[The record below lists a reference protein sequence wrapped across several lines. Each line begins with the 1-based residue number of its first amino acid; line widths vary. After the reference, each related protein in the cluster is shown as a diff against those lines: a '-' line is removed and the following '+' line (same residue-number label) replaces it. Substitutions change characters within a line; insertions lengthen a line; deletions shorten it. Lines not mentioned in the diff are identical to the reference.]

1 MTENNVSRGTIN
13 TTTTTPRYKYYEKWA
28 QDRDKA
34 EEVATWLAE
43 AHAYQSFEFESDH
56 TVEEC
61 QAWLTAYDHSVEQWV
76 YDMPNPLE
84 VWEEVYS
91 DHTHDHTHDDHT
103 RTYAWARAY
112 AHAYRRETH
121 ALMSA
126 LVDAS
131 ASTHAHE
138 HMHAHEGDNNGVTG
152 GDDPQPT
159 HRRDTTDVTN
169 V

>member
-1 MTENNVSRGTIN
+1 M
-13 TTTTTPRYKYYEKWA
+13 TTTTRKEPTEKWA
-28 QDRDKA
+28 QDRDRA

-43 AHAYQSFEFESDH
+43 VHAYQSFEFESDH

-91 DHTHDHTHDDHT
+91 DHTHDHAHDDHT
-103 RTYAWARAY
+103 RMYAWVRAY

-126 LVDAS
+126 LVDA
-131 ASTHAHE
+131 HARYYA
-138 HMHAHEGDNNGVTG
+138 HAREGRDSNDVTG

-159 HRRDTTDVTN
+159 HKRDTTDVTN

>member
-1 MTENNVSRGTIN
+1 M
-13 TTTTTPRYKYYEKWA
+13 TTTTRKEANEKWA
-28 QDRDKA
+28 QDRDRA
-34 EEVATWLAE
+34 EKVATWLAE

-61 QAWLTAYDHSVEQWV
+61 QAWLTAYDHAVEQWV

-84 VWEEVYS
+84 VWEEVYG
-91 DHTHDHTHDDHT
+91 DHTHDDHT

-126 LVDAS
+126 LVDA
-131 ASTHAHE
+131 HARYYA
-138 HMHAHEGDNNGVTG
+138 HAREGRDSNDVTE

-159 HRRDTTDVTN
+159 HSRDTTDVTN
-169 V
+169 S

>member
-1 MTENNVSRGTIN
+1 MTEFTRKEFTTSLKVNNEPQVLTQ
-13 TTTTTPRYKYYEKWA
+13 WA
-28 QDRDKA
+28 TDRERA

-43 AHAYQSFEFESDH
+43 AHAWHTFEFESDH

-91 DHTHDHTHDDHT
+91 DHTHDDHT

-112 AHAYRRETH
+112 AHAYTHMPRAKLTRMRRCVRTH
-121 ALMSA
+121 I
-126 LVDAS
+126 
-131 ASTHAHE
+131 HA
-138 HMHAHEGDNNGVTG
+138 G
-152 GDDPQPT
+152 GT
-159 HRRDTTDVTN
+159 RVAE
-169 V
+169 

>member
-1 MTENNVSRGTIN
+1 M
-13 TTTTTPRYKYYEKWA
+13 TTTTRKEPTEKWA
-28 QDRDKA
+28 QDRDRA

-43 AHAYQSFEFESDH
+43 VHAYHAFEFESDH
-56 TVEEC
+56 TVDEC
-61 QAWLTAYDHSVEQWV
+61 QAWLTAYDHTVEQWV

-84 VWEEVYS
+84 VWEEVYG
-91 DHTHDHTHDDHT
+91 DHTHDHT

-138 HMHAHEGDNNGVTG
+138 HMHAHEGDNNGVTE

-159 HRRDTTDVTN
+159 HMRDTTDVTN

>member
-1 MTENNVSRGTIN
+1 M
-13 TTTTTPRYKYYEKWA
+13 TTTTRKEPTEKWA
-28 QDRDKA
+28 QDRDRA

-43 AHAYQSFEFESDH
+43 VHAYQSFEFESDH

-61 QAWLTAYDHSVEQWV
+61 QAWLTAHDHSVEQWV
-76 YDMPNPLE
+76 YDTPNPLD
-84 VWEEVYS
+84 VWEEVYG
-91 DHTHDHTHDDHT
+91 DHTHDDHT
-103 RTYAWARAY
+103 RTYAWVRAY

-126 LVDAS
+126 LVDA
-131 ASTHAHE
+131 HARYY
-138 HMHAHEGDNNGVTG
+138 AREGTYAREGRDSNGVTG

-159 HRRDTTDVTN
+159 HMRDTTNVTN